1 MNKIGL
7 IIQREYLTRVKK
19 KSFILMTLLG
29 PLFMVGIFG
38 LIIYLSIADEGKQNI
53 LVVDEMAPIFD
64 NLEAGSNYQFSYTD
78 LSLQEAQDLFKDS
91 DYTSILYIP
100 ENIDASNRA
109 ILYFKSQPSMRIINS
124 VERKVERVV
133 ENMKLM
139 KYKIDPEHYR
149 KVRTDFSITS
159 FKFNE
164 SGEAEQVMNEKAI
177 VGFVFSFLTFFFIL
191 YFGTQVMK
199 GVMEEKSNR
208 IVEVLITSV
217 KPFQLMMGK
226 IVGIAL
232 VGLTQF
238 VIWVAL
244 ISTLTSVGQSM
255 LLDQKQQEATME
267 MAMEQLPQDGQ
278 VRIQESNPFD
288 ITDPNNLINRVDW
301 PLMFGMFIFYF
312 LGGYLL
318 YASLYAAIGS
328 AVDSE
333 SDAQQFMMPVM
344 APLMGAYFMAS
355 MIIENPSS
363 PAGLWGSIIPFTSPI
378 LIMVKVAIGFD
389 SGEYWIL
396 PVSMILLIATFI
408 GLTWLAGKIYRV
420 GILMHGK
427 KVSYAD
433 LWKWIKYTN

>member
-29 PLFMVGIFG
+29 PLIAIGVFAI
-38 LIIYLSIADEGKQNI
+38 IIYLSMADEGRQNI

-64 NLEAGSNYQFSYTD
+64 NLKAGENYQFSYSD
-78 LSLQEAQDLFKDS
+78 LSLAEAQDLFKDS
-91 DYTSILYIP
+91 EYTSILYIP
-100 ENIDASNRA
+100 RNIDASNRA
-109 ILYFKSQPSMRIINS
+109 ILYFKSQPSMRVINS
-124 VERKVERVV
+124 VERKVEKVV
-133 ENMKLM
+133 ENMKLA

-159 FKFNE
+159 FKYNDA
-164 SGEAEQVMNEKAI
+164 GQAEQVMTEKAI
-177 VGFVFSFLTFFFIL
+177 VGFAFSILTFMFIMI
-191 YFGTQVMK
+191 FGTQVMK

-217 KPFQLMMGK
+217 KPFQLMLGK
-226 IVGIAL
+226 IIGIAL

-238 VIWVAL
+238 AIWIAL
-244 ISTLTSVGQSM
+244 ISAISTIGQGI
-255 LLDQKQQEATME
+255 LLDQKQEK
-267 MAMEQLPQDGQ
+267 AMIETAMQQMPQDGQ
-278 VRIQESNPFD
+278 VKIHDNNPFD

-301 PLMFGMFIFYF
+301 TLMVGMFIFYF

-318 YASLYAAIGS
+318 YGSLYAAIGS

-333 SDAQQFMMPVM
+333 TDAQQFMIPVM
-344 APLMGAYFMAS
+344 APLMGAYFMSS
-355 MIIENPSS
+355 MLMQNPNS

-378 LIMVKVAIGFD
+378 IIMIKLAMGID
-389 SGEYWIL
+389 SDEYWIL
-396 PVSMILLIATFI
+396 PVSMTLLIATFI
-408 GLTWLAGKIYRV
+408 GVTWLAAKIYRV

-427 KVSYAD
+427 KVTYSD
-433 LWKWIKYTN
+433 LWKWLKYSS